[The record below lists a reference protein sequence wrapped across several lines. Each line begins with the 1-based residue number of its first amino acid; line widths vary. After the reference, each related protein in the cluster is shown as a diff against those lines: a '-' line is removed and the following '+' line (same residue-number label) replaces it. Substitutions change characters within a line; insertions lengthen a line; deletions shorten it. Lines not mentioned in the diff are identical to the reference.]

1 MALGRAWV
9 TAASITTASS
19 FGCSPLLL
27 SLRARAGRR
36 GPRRGVDDLA
46 NSTTV
51 YRSWSAPP
59 AALSRN
65 SLPAAGRGILLRPYL
80 DPPGVLGRLA
90 FQRSIQLPTTA
101 GSSVPDPSC
110 LTECSTRAVKAR
122 ESSPGLSASG
132 LPIRTATGPGRGKA
146 RPLGM
151 TRCEPLMCIGTT
163 GLLVWVG

>member
-1 MALGRAWV
+1 MSLCPFSSSTSNMALGRAWV

-59 AALSRN
+59 AAASGNQSSLLGGGKPDASLSRRAWCPRPAGVPA
-65 SLPAAGRGILLRPYL
+65 LDPAAHQRGIFSSRPQLPHRVL
-80 DPPGVLGRLA
+80 DP
-90 FQRSIQLPTTA
+90 
-101 GSSVPDPSC
+101 
-110 LTECSTRAVKAR
+110 
-122 ESSPGLSASG
+122 SG
-132 LPIRTATGPGRGKA
+132 EGP
-146 RPLGM
+146 
-151 TRCEPLMCIGTT
+151 
-163 GLLVWVG
+163 